1 MIKIAIDAMG
11 GDYAPQA
18 IVAGAELARDAS
30 QNDVEY
36 ILFGDQ
42 QQIEPLVKNQE
53 HIQIV
58 HADEV
63 IEMDDEPVRA
73 VNKKKRASL
82 VLAAQA
88 VRDGEADLLLSAGN
102 TGALMVAGLLIIG
115 RMRGISRPGLIV
127 TLPVVDNDQG
137 FTMIDAGANADAKVE
152 NVLQYAQL
160 GKLYSQ
166 LVRKIDNPRIGLI
179 NNGTE
184 PDKGDVNHRKMY
196 EELEKMGQA
205 GELNFI
211 GNVEARDLL
220 HNVTDVAVT
229 DGFTGNAALKGIE
242 GSALAVVN
250 MIKDS
255 INDGGIREKLG
266 GLLLKPALKQIAQKM
281 DYTRYGGSVLLGLKA
296 PVIKTHGNSNAK
308 TIFYALQSAAEVAN
322 SNLVHGI
329 AMQFHADQQ
338 QK

>member
-18 IVAGAELARDAS
+18 IVEGVELARDAS
-30 QNDVEY
+30 HNDVEY

-42 QQIEPLVKNQE
+42 RKIEPLVKSMQNLR
-53 HIQIV
+53 IV
-58 HADEV
+58 HAPEV
-63 IEMDDEPVRA
+63 IAMDDEPVRA
-73 VNKKKRASL
+73 VKKKKQASL
-82 VLAAQA
+82 VLAARAVQA
-88 VRDGEADLLLSAGN
+88 GEADLLLSAGN

-115 RMRGISRPGLIV
+115 RMKGIERPGLVV
-127 TLPVVDNDQG
+127 TLPVIQNDQG

-152 NVLQYAQL
+152 NVIQYARL
-160 GKLYSQ
+160 GKIYSQ
-166 LVRKIDNPRIGLI
+166 QVRNQANPRIGLI

-184 PDKGDVNHRKMY
+184 ADKGDVAHRKMY
-196 EELEKMGQA
+196 EALSALGEA

-220 HNVTDVAVT
+220 TNVTDVAVT

-250 MIKDS
+250 MIKAS
-255 INDGGIREKLG
+255 IKQGGLREKLG
-266 GLLLKPALKQIAQKM
+266 GLLLKPALKRIAKKM

-296 PVIKTHGNSNAK
+296 PVIKTHGNSDAK
-308 TIFYALQSAAEVAN
+308 TILYALQNAKEVAT
-322 SNLVHGI
+322 SDLVAGI
-329 AMQFHADQQ
+329 ATQFHAKQQ
-338 QK
+338 QD

>member
-1 MIKIAIDAMG
+1 MKIAIDAMG
-11 GDYAPQA
+11 GDHAPQA
-18 IVAGAELARDAS
+18 LVAGAELARDAS

-42 QQIEPLVKNQE
+42 EQLKPLVKNSQN
-53 HIQIV
+53 IRIV

-63 IEMDDEPVRA
+63 IAMDDEPVRA
-73 VNKKKRASL
+73 VKKKKNASL

-88 VRDGEADLLLSAGN
+88 VRNGEADLLLSAGN

-115 RMRGISRPGLIV
+115 RMKGINRPGLIV
-127 TLPVVDNDQG
+127 TLPVVDNDRG

-152 NVLQYAQL
+152 NVIQYAQL
-160 GKLYSQ
+160 GKIYSQ
-166 LVRKIDNPRIGLI
+166 RVRALSNPRIGLI

-184 PDKGDVNHRKMY
+184 ADKGDVNHRKMY
-196 EELEKMGQA
+196 EELEKLGQA

-220 HNVTDVAVT
+220 NNVTDVAVT

-255 INDGGIREKLG
+255 ITTGGFREKLG
-266 GLLLKPALKQIAQKM
+266 GLLLKPALKKIAKKM

-308 TIFYALQSAAEVAN
+308 TIFYALQSAADVAH
-322 SNLVHGI
+322 SNLVTEI
-329 AMQFHADQQ
+329 ATQFADQKQ
-338 QK
+338 QD